1 MFLEKGGESFD
12 DGKGLPMSFL
22 TPDIF
27 LRPALL
33 LGAVLAIVP
42 ILLHLLMR
50 SKPKKL
56 LFPAL
61 RLIQKR
67 TKTNVRRMKLR
78 HLWLLLLR
86 IAVIL
91 LIVLAIA
98 RPSLPAANYSLAT
111 AETIT
116 LFVIVALAVG
126 VYFTLMTRWRKQ
138 RLPHHTFIYRRTML
152 RGGTGVFIVLGLLLF
167 VFWPYQNRIAAEIE
181 APAAELTEDLPIAA
195 VFLFD
200 TSLSMEYRQEGK
212 TRLEE
217 AQQIATEY
225 LSKLPLSSRVAV
237 GGTSSNDPLSFREDL
252 IVARGDVQAL
262 KTSAVSVPINQ
273 RVREAL
279 KTQETDYGRTLE
291 SQTAIPEENRQDQ
304 FLREI
309 YLFTDLSQTAWKRSA
324 AKALQKEI
332 ERLKFINIYVID
344 LGVEDS
350 RNTMV
355 ESIKLSSQ
363 SVSVGTPVSVDVTL
377 SAVGSKEISETVEI
391 LAPNAAGKLVTQGKR
406 SVKIKPGQ
414 SVEESFLLTDLA
426 QPFAQ
431 GEVRLGSGDPLDAD
445 NRRFF
450 TIGTKLPPRILI
462 VSGEEGDG
470 DYLKEP
476 LAPSRFEKLGRAPF
490 RVDQETDEW
499 LNENLEALKNYA
511 VVCLVNVPNPRE
523 AVWNALADY
532 TNKGGGLAI
541 FLGSGKINPVA
552 YNSASA
558 QSIVPAELMA
568 KRTFDPPESLNITAK
583 EQGEHPVFKR
593 LCQLSGDAEFSQKP
607 VFECWHVKPAKEASL
622 TAWYTQTNYPAPTP
636 ALVERKHGAGRVVM
650 LTTGVTLKTG
660 ELNWSRLAVPN
671 WQFLVFSHDL
681 MKYLGRQASQ
691 RFNYRAG
698 GEAKIRLGS
707 ENKMEDYLF
716 RTPDGAQQART
727 VPADVRELTLV
738 ETTQP
743 GHYRVLDADPQ
754 SDFAVGFSVN
764 FPAEES
770 QLQKVSRDHLN
781 EMFGEERYRV
791 THDLEELERIVN
803 VGRLG
808 EELFP
813 QVLVLVIVFFCA
825 EHLVS
830 NRFYEADQKPND
842 Q

>member
-1 MFLEKGGESFD
+1 
-12 DGKGLPMSFL
+12 MSFL

-27 LRPALL
+27 LRPELL
-33 LGAVLAIVP
+33 LGAGLAIVP

-67 TKTNVRRMKLR
+67 NKTNVRRMKLR

-86 IAVIL
+86 IAVIV

-111 AETIT
+111 TETIT
-116 LFVIVALAVG
+116 LLGIVALAAA
-126 VYFTLMTRWRKQ
+126 VYFALMTRWRKQ
-138 RLPHHTFIYRRTML
+138 RLPHHTFIYRRSLL
-152 RGGTGVFIVLGLLLF
+152 RGGTGVFLLLGLLLL

-181 APAAELTEDLPIAA
+181 APAADLTEDLPIAA

-217 AQQIATEY
+217 AKAIAMEY
-225 LSKLPLSSRVAV
+225 VSSLPLASRVAV

-262 KTSAVSVPINQ
+262 KTSAVSVPLNQ

-279 KTQETDYGRTLE
+279 KTQEADYGRTLE
-291 SQTAIPEENRQDQ
+291 NQTAIPEENRQDQ

-309 YLFTDLSQTAWKRSA
+309 YLFTDLSQSGWKQSA

-332 ERLKFINIYVID
+332 ERLKYINIYVID
-344 LGVEDS
+344 LGVEEP
-350 RNTMV
+350 RNALV
-355 ESIKLSSQ
+355 ESLKLSSQ
-363 SVSVGTPVSVDVTL
+363 TATVGTPVSVDVTV
-377 SAVGSKEISETVEI
+377 SAVGTEEISQTVEI
-391 LAPNAAGKLVTQGKR
+391 LAPNAAGKMVTQGKR
-406 SVKIKPGQ
+406 SLKLKPGE
-414 SVEESFLLTDLA
+414 SVEESFQLTDLA

-431 GEVRLGSGDPLDAD
+431 GEVRLGTGDPLDAD

-450 TIGTKLPPRILI
+450 TIGTRLPPRILI
-462 VSGEEGDG
+462 VSGEKGDG

-476 LAPSRFEKLGRAPF
+476 LSPTRLEKLGRSPF

-499 LNENLEALKNYA
+499 LSENLEALNNYA
-511 VVCLVNVPNPRE
+511 VVCLVNVPAPAE
-523 AVWNALADY
+523 EVWNALANY
-532 TNKGGGLAI
+532 TNQGGGLAL
-541 FLGSGKINPVA
+541 FLGSGNINPAA
-552 YNSASA
+552 YNTDTAKSL
-558 QSIVPAELMA
+558 VPAELMA
-568 KRTFDPPESLNITAK
+568 KRTFDPPEFLNITAK
-583 EQGEHPVFKR
+583 EHGEHPIFKR
-593 LCQLSGDAEFSQKP
+593 LCDLNGEAEFSQKP
-607 VFECWHVKPAKEASL
+607 VFECWHVKPADDASIA
-622 TAWYTQTNYPAPTP
+622 AWYTQTSYPAPTP
-636 ALVERKHGAGRVVM
+636 AIVERKHGAGRVVM

-660 ELNWSRLAVPN
+660 ELNWSQLALPD

-691 RFNYRAG
+691 RFNYQAG
-698 GEAKIRLGS
+698 DEARVRWDS
-707 ENKMEDYLF
+707 QHKMEDYLF

-727 VPADVRELTLV
+727 LPANSQELTLV
-738 ETTQP
+738 ETQQP
-743 GHYRVLDADPQ
+743 GHYRVLDADPG
-754 SDFAVGFSVN
+754 SDFSVGFSVN
-764 FPAEES
+764 FPAEET
-770 QLQKVSRDHLN
+770 QLQKISRDDLN
-781 EMFGEERYRV
+781 AMFGEERYRV
-791 THDLEELERIVN
+791 THNLDELERIVN

-813 QVLVLVIVFFCA
+813 QVLVLVIIVFCA